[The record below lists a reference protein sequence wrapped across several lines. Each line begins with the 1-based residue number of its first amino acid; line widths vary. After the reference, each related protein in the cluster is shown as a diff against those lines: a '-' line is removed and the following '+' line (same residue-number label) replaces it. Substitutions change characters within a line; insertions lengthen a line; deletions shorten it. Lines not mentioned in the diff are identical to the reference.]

1 MSSGNLEGAMSL
13 ESQFDE
19 AMLNI
24 YVTAV
29 REAKYTPSEFHRMLS
44 ERGGVATAKDLINRA
59 KPSDGYT
66 NLYLRGFLRLTVEA
80 VIFDDPRWHPLFAP
94 EELEICRK
102 MTCTG
107 KLSQNSLEI
116 SACVVRFVPG

>member
-1 MSSGNLEGAMSL
+1 MKREDSRQSAMNL

-44 ERGGVATAKDLINRA
+44 DRGGVATAKELINRA

-66 NLYLRGFLRLTVEA
+66 NLYLLGFLRLTVEA
-80 VIFDDPRWHPLFAP
+80 VIFDNPQWHSLFTP

-102 MTCTG
+102 RLVDYQY
-107 KLSQNSLEI
+107 KPAL
-116 SACVVRFVPG
+116 AD